1 MRIILALLSTFFIN
15 NFVYASDFELT
26 VYFNLNVA
34 EKQGIVQCRPGGVRS
49 TTDYHLTIFKDKPSH
64 TILGNLD
71 LDKDVAGDVE
81 RNYLCDKGEFTLKK
95 SINTTE
101 DFLNLFVY
109 LEEIYILQD
118 EIYEVA
124 NVKISS
130 DEVYFI
136 QRKYMSESGQAI
148 VETKN
153 KKEVVSSKGD
163 DTNIENG
170 GLLYSIEI
178 SRK

>member
-1 MRIILALLSTFFIN
+1 MRIILALLPIFFIN

-34 EKQGIVQCRPGGVRS
+34 EKHGIVQCRPGGEGS
-49 TTDYHLTIFKDKPSH
+49 ATDYHLTIFKDKPSH
-64 TILGNLD
+64 TRLGN
-71 LDKDVAGDVE
+71 LDKDVAGDVG
-81 RNYLCDKGEFTLKK
+81 RNYLCDKGEFTLRK
-95 SINTTE
+95 SINTTK

-109 LEEIYILQD
+109 LEEIYVIKD

-130 DEVYFI
+130 DEDYFI
-136 QRKYMSESGQAI
+136 QKKYMSESGQAV

-153 KKEVVSSKGD
+153 TKEVASSKGD